1 MMIPRGQ
8 RIIGAACAFLIHGIV
23 FHASTSA
30 SYEIFPTVLDA
41 AGGSAVSADYAL
53 ASATGQAAGVGNAA
67 SSDYEAWYGF
77 IPMLGEALDAL
88 VVTAPNG
95 GESWPCGTTQAI
107 TWQCNDLVAAGPEVR
122 IGLHKGAV
130 FLDWIVRRTAND
142 GAYNWIVWTDLD
154 AGDDYHIRVQS
165 YTDAGVNDYSDA
177 YFSITPLGL
186 LCPNGGEQWQM
197 GSVHLITWA
206 SNPDAVGADVRLGL
220 HHGASFV
227 DWIVRQTEN
236 DGSYYWKLPTDIA
249 ADTLYA
255 VRVQSYSD
263 SAIRD
268 LSDLPFEITQASLL
282 ITGIELGMVWPRM
295 QTQTITWVSNSADVG
310 DYVRIG
316 LHKGGAFVDW
326 LIRRTANNGSWD
338 WYVPGNIE
346 AGYGYR
352 LRLQSFTDRYCRN
365 MSPAFTITEP

>member
-165 YTDAGVNDYSDA
+165 YSDASVNDYSNE
-177 YFSITPLGL
+177 YFTITPLGVL
-186 LCPNGGEQWQM
+186 VPNGGETWIM
-197 GSVHLITWA
+197 GNVNVITWA
-206 SNPDAVGADVRLGL
+206 SNATAVGADVRIGL
-220 HHGASFV
+220 HRGTDFIE
-227 DWIVRQTEN
+227 WINRSSAN
-236 DGSYYWKLPTDIA
+236 DGVYFWKIPATHEAGYGYRI
-249 ADTLYA
+249 
-255 VRVQSYSD
+255 RVQSYTD
-263 SAIRD
+263 AAIKD
-268 LSDLPFEITQASLL
+268 LSDTPFTLELPTLL
-282 ITGIELGMVWPRM
+282 WTSPDFRDELFMGGKYAV
-295 QTQTITWVSNSADVG
+295 TWYCNDLGAVG
-310 DYVRIG
+310 PDVRIG
-316 LHKGGAFVDW
+316 LHKGGAFIDW
-326 LIRRTANNGSWD
+326 MIRKTDNDGTWD
-338 WYVPGNIE
+338 WTVPMGL
-346 AGYGYR
+346 APAPSYR
-352 LRLQSFTDRYCRN
+352 LRLQSYTDSSVRT
-365 MSPAFTITEP
+365 MSPAFIIAE